1 MEQEIIVNDM
11 SLALLLRDTLE
22 KSGNRNPKYRQIV
35 DYNRFTPEELATI
48 TSLKLEGSSF
58 EDISVLKYCTNLR
71 ELSIISENAKNVIT
85 EFSDDAKYNY
95 LAKKNKITDFSVISD
110 LTNLEI
116 LTISYD
122 ENLKSLDLSRL
133 RQLTSLQLDH
143 NPNLTEVKGIDSLE
157 ELSELV
163 LYGNSISHSFDVP
176 NMMKNGM
183 LSDIKLDFDL
193 YPILKQQSPNLD
205 EILFEQQRY
214 GVKCKWQE
222 NLSNVRTN
230 QLSTSRI
237 SEMDKKPQ
245 EILSTIIQPNYS
257 DIEKLSAIYAYIIE
271 NVQYDYESLAATKGE
286 KNAAYEEAKNN
297 MGEKTTTILDR
308 RQSSYNA
315 ILKGRS
321 VCEGYTNMMH
331 YLLNSVGVQSRT
343 CSCSADLNSTVV
355 GANSNHGVIKA
366 YIEGDW
372 YYFDPTWDAQENV
385 LENFFKTKDEF
396 SKTHILSMTE
406 DSVASPE
413 TKAYTN
419 AELTE
424 ILNRVIKDRENKK
437 VIEDSKL
444 KNYEK
449 EVSSRSTYST
459 SFYWE
464 SQKKQDVNSSH
475 EYNIY
480 HSITDFDNK
489 TFQYGLEAPSN
500 SQQEYLGYIGSKLGE
515 EYSRGATVEKAE
527 LAKQFAMLEVQGRY
541 GDFENP
547 YDKGYDTSG
556 YDNPKLLL
564 KLEKVK
570 GLQVEGLEDTIGPDT
585 SALHQEIYVATYEI
599 EEWDTTLNRN
609 VYKPIKEY
617 YQQTEN
623 GEMSIIGIGTDEY
636 TKFTIDGVNI
646 NIENNEIIQ
655 GNPIEQVSQQEM
667 GDRLIKNGI
676 EDSLQTGKVTEVAEI
691 TDIDFLR
698 DFSKQ
703 CELPE
708 NWNLIG
714 RTFIVS
720 TVNEKGE
727 ETFDVIIRS
736 DPETKYEHLSGI
748 ENTGISGRE
757 MYTTTG
763 RMFLGGAKELDKT
776 NSLSEFVTKSGH
788 HYSITRN
795 SEGKLGFNEIFRE
808 NENIIQGQH
817 VDAYTFSTEDLM
829 RAYENAK
836 VSPEDLNNAFET
848 LNRTKAEREQTHNQA
863 ENNNSEGR

>member
-22 KSGNRNPKYRQIV
+22 KSGNRNPKYNQV
-35 DYNRFTPEELATI
+35 FDYKKFTTEELATI
-48 TSLKLEGSSF
+48 TSLKLEGTSF
-58 EDISVLKYCTNLR
+58 EDISVLKYCTNLK

-85 EFSDDAKYNY
+85 VLSDEAKKNY
-95 LAKKNKITDFSVISD
+95 LMRKNKITDFSVISD
-110 LTNLEI
+110 LTNLEF

-133 RQLTSLQLDH
+133 RKLTSLKLDH
-143 NPNLTEVKGIDSLE
+143 NPNLAEVKGIDSLE

-163 LYGNSISHSFDVP
+163 LYSNSISHPFDVP

-183 LSDIKLDFDL
+183 LSDIKLDVDL
-193 YPILKQQSPNLD
+193 YPILKQQFPNLD

-222 NLSNVRTN
+222 NASNVRTN
-230 QLSTSRI
+230 EFSTHRI
-237 SEMDKKPQ
+237 SEMDKKAQ

-257 DIEKLSAIYAYIIE
+257 DIEKVSAIYTYIIQ
-271 NVQYDYESLAATKGE
+271 NVQYDDESLAAAKGE
-286 KNAAYEEAKNN
+286 KNAAYEGAKNN
-297 MGEKTTTILDR
+297 LGERVTTILDR

-315 ILKGRS
+315 ILQGKS

-331 YLLNSVGVQSRT
+331 YLSNSVGVKSKT

-355 GANSNHGVIKA
+355 GANSNHSVIKVQ
-366 YIEGDW
+366 IEGDW
-372 YYFDPTWDAQENV
+372 YYFDPTWDAQKNV

-406 DSVASPE
+406 DSVVSPE

-444 KNYEK
+444 KNYER
-449 EVSSRSTYST
+449 EVSSRSSYNT
-459 SFYWE
+459 SSYWE
-464 SQKKQDVNSSH
+464 SQKKQEVNSSH
-475 EYNIY
+475 EYNIF
-480 HSITDFDNK
+480 HGTADFDNK
-489 TFQYGLEAPSN
+489 TFQYGLEAPTN
-500 SQQEYLGYIGSKLGE
+500 SQQEYLDYIGSKLGE
-515 EYSRGATVEKAE
+515 EYSRGATGEKAE
-527 LAKQFAMLEVQGRY
+527 LAKKFAMLEVQGRF
-541 GDFENP
+541 GDFKNP

-570 GLQVEGLEDTIGPDT
+570 GLQVEGLEDTIGLDT

-599 EEWDTTLNRN
+599 EEWDTTLKRN

-617 YQQTEN
+617 YQQTES
-623 GEMSIIGIGTDEY
+623 GEMSIIGVGTDEY
-636 TKFTIDGVNI
+636 TKFTIDGLNI
-646 NIENNEIIQ
+646 DIENDEIIQ

-676 EDSLQTGKVTEVAEI
+676 EDSLQAGKVTEVAEI

-703 CELPE
+703 CELPK
-708 NWNLIG
+708 NWDLNG

-757 MYTTTG
+757 MFTTTG
-763 RMFLGGAKELDKT
+763 RMIPGGTKELDKT
-776 NSLSEFVTKSGH
+776 NTLSEFVTKSGH
-788 HYSITRN
+788 RYSITRN
-795 SEGKLGFNEIFRE
+795 AEGKLGFNEIFRE

-817 VDAYTFSTEDLM
+817 VDTYTFSTEDLM
-829 RAYENAK
+829 KAYENAK
-836 VSPEDLNNAFET
+836 ISQEDLNNAFET

-863 ENNNSEGR
+863 KNNNFEGR